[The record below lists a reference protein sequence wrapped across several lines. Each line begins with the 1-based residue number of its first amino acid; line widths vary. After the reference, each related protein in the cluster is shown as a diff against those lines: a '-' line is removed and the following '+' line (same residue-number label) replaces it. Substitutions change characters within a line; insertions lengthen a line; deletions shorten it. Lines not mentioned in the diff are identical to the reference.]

1 MGLALILATMNNN
14 NQPQQQQPNP
24 NVRYERTKGT
34 QKIWI
39 NTAGTNLQDV
49 TAQMDFSTRLCNVNG
64 VADGGGDQF
73 PMAIPVPSGF
83 YDPEKFEFGVTGS
96 LILVNLPFSSEEPV
110 EVRRL
115 EF

>member
-1 MGLALILATMNNN
+1 
-14 NQPQQQQPNP
+14 
-24 NVRYERTKGT
+24 
-34 QKIWI
+34 
-39 NTAGTNLQDV
+39 
-49 TAQMDFSTRLCNVNG
+49 MDFSNCICIVNG
-64 VADGGGDQF
+64 VPDGGGDQF